1 MASPL
6 FQSFR
11 RHVCQTS
18 DSPLGL
24 EIASARGATL
34 HTTDGR
40 SYVDLLA
47 GIGVNH
53 VGHAHPAVVAA
64 VQEQAGKYLHAMVYG
79 EYVLEPQVRLAELLA
94 EIAPEPLSVVYFTN
108 SGTEANEGALK
119 LAKKWTG
126 RRKLIGFHN
135 SYHGDT
141 QGSLSVTGRAVYR
154 DPFLP
159 LLPEVEFLPFGDSA
173 ALERIDASVAGVI
186 TEPIQGEGGVRVPPD
201 EWLPALRSR
210 CTKVGSLL
218 IFDEVQTG
226 LGRTGRVFAGEHW
239 GVVPDILVLAKALGG
254 GMPLGAF
261 IGAPEVMAALSHDPP
276 LSHVTTFGG
285 HPVCCAA
292 GLAALRVILDED
304 LAGRAAR
311 VGEQIRTRLR
321 EMGERHGG
329 VRDVRGLGMHI
340 GLELDT
346 PERTRAF
353 VERAYAEGVI
363 VGWTLHSSTVIR
375 MTPPLNISEM
385 ELERG
390 LTGLD
395 TALEAAA

>member
-94 EIAPEPLSVVYFTN
+94 QIAPAPLSVVYFTN

-126 RRKLIGFHN
+126 RRKLVGFHK
-135 SYHGDT
+135 S
-141 QGSLSVTGRAVYR
+141 
-154 DPFLP
+154 
-159 LLPEVEFLPFGDSA
+159 
-173 ALERIDASVAGVI
+173 
-186 TEPIQGEGGVRVPPD
+186 
-201 EWLPALRSR
+201 
-210 CTKVGSLL
+210 
-218 IFDEVQTG
+218 
-226 LGRTGRVFAGEHW
+226 
-239 GVVPDILVLAKALGG
+239 
-254 GMPLGAF
+254 
-261 IGAPEVMAALSHDPP
+261 
-276 LSHVTTFGG
+276 
-285 HPVCCAA
+285 
-292 GLAALRVILDED
+292 
-304 LAGRAAR
+304 
-311 VGEQIRTRLR
+311 
-321 EMGERHGG
+321 
-329 VRDVRGLGMHI
+329 
-340 GLELDT
+340 
-346 PERTRAF
+346 
-353 VERAYAEGVI
+353 
-363 VGWTLHSSTVIR
+363 
-375 MTPPLNISEM
+375 
-385 ELERG
+385 
-390 LTGLD
+390 
-395 TALEAAA
+395 